1 MMMKLSIFALFGIIA
16 PIIFVITVVVG
27 GLMTPGYSHLSQ
39 SISELV
45 MSGAPNKLHLDISF
59 SINYVFSCI
68 FGFGL
73 FVIFRSKASPL
84 NSSKGLVGFIILGVI
99 AVLSFLSSNFFTMNL
114 PGTPATTSGT
124 VHLLLVGL
132 ESIGSMAAI
141 LLVGLWFKKVGLRG
155 YGVYSI
161 ITLVIVFATG
171 IMTLV
176 GTTQDSSYVGLFER
190 LTIGAFALWSFIIAL
205 KFHNF
210 RPGLQA

>member
-1 MMMKLSIFALFGIIA
+1 MNLKTISVFGIIA
-16 PIIFVITVVVG
+16 PTIFVVTIVVG
-27 GLMTPGYSHLSQ
+27 GLITPGYSHLSQ

-45 MSGAPNKLHLDISF
+45 MSGAQNKLYLDISF

-73 FVIFRSKASPL
+73 FAIFRSKASPL
-84 NSSKGLVGFIILGVI
+84 NSSTGLIGFITLGVI

-124 VHLLLVGL
+124 IHLILVAL

-141 LLVGLWFKKVGLRG
+141 LLVGLWFKKVGLSG
-155 YGVYSI
+155 YSVYSI
-161 ITLVIVFATG
+161 ITLIIVFATG

-176 GTTQDSSYVGLFER
+176 ATTQDSSYVGLFER

-205 KFHNF
+205 KFYNF
-210 RPGLQA
+210 KPSLQA

>member
-1 MMMKLSIFALFGIIA
+1 MNLKIISLLGIIA
-16 PIIFVITVVVG
+16 PIIFVVTIIVG

-45 MSGAPNKLHLDISF
+45 ISGAQNKLYLDISF

-84 NSSKGLVGFIILGVI
+84 NSSTGLIGFIILGVI
-99 AVLSFLSSNFFTMNL
+99 SILSFLSSNFFTMNL
-114 PGTPATTSGT
+114 PGTPATTFGT
-124 VHLLLVGL
+124 IHLILVGL
-132 ESIGSMAAI
+132 ESIGSMTAI
-141 LLVGLWFKKVGLRG
+141 LLVGFWFRRVGLSG

-161 ITLVIVFATG
+161 ITLAIVFITG

-176 GTTQDSSYVGLFER
+176 ATTEGSAYVGLFER
-190 LTIGAFALWSFIIAL
+190 LTVGAFALWSFVIAL

-210 RPGLQA
+210 TPNLQV

>member
-1 MMMKLSIFALFGIIA
+1 MNLKIISLFGIIA

-27 GLMTPGYSHLSQ
+27 GLITSGYSHLSQ

-45 MSGAPNKLHLDISF
+45 MAGAQNKLYLDIPF

-84 NSSKGLVGFIILGVI
+84 NSSTGLIGFAILGII
-99 AVLSFLSSNFFTMNL
+99 AILSFLSSNFFTMNL

-124 VHLLLVGL
+124 IHLILVGL
-132 ESIGSMAAI
+132 ESLGSMAAI
-141 LLVGLWFKKVGLRG
+141 LLVGLWFKKVGLSG
-155 YGVYSI
+155 YSVYSI
-161 ITLVIVFATG
+161 ITLIIIFITG
-171 IMTLV
+171 IMTVV

-190 LTIGAFALWSFIIAL
+190 LTIGAFVLWSFVIAL
-205 KFHNF
+205 KFYNF
-210 RPGLQA
+210 TPSLQA